1 MRNISDEV
9 KKMIVEIF
17 PKDNTL
23 AVIIF
28 GSYGTDKQRLESDID
43 IAWIPRNKVQITELT
58 IKSQELSNV
67 LDMDVDLKIVTD
79 NYTVALKK
87 SILEGDIIYKSRDFR
102 DYLNEFY
109 VENSDVID
117 IINWREMHGS

>member
-67 LDMDVDLKIVTD
+67 LDIDVDLKIVTD